1 MLDLREDTAA
11 LLNRLP
17 HVQKG
22 VFLAVVHREDT
33 GAEASKT
40 GGPVGEEELEQ
51 LAAVV
56 GEGASDTDKG
66 HFFDIIC
73 GSFLN
78 RKFEYKNLSAACGA
92 SYGCIDSSYEENRI
106 RSGNVTSNEF
116 RKTVVW

>member
-1 MLDLREDTAA
+1 M
-11 LLNRLP
+11 
-17 HVQKG
+17 
-22 VFLAVVHREDT
+22 HREDT

-66 HFFDIIC
+66 HFFDIC

-78 RKFEYKNLSAACGA
+78 RKFEYKNLSAARGA
-92 SYGCIDSSYEENRI
+92 TYGCIDSSSYQNNRI

-116 RKTVVW
+116 RTNVVW